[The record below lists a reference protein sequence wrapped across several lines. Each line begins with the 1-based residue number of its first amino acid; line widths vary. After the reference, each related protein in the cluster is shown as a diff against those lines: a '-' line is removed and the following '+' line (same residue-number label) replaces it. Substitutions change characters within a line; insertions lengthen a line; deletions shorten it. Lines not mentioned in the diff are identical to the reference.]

1 MTMRNYS
8 TLLVTGGAGFV
19 GSNLACLFKKRFPC
33 LDVICLDNLKRRG
46 SELNLPRLKDAG
58 IEFIHG
64 DIRNKEDLDLRWT
77 IDLIVDCSAEPSVL
91 AGHQEGSEYLIHS
104 NLLGTVHCL
113 DLARRDRADVVFLST
128 SRVYPYGRINGL
140 DCEEAATRYIWT
152 EKQVK
157 SIPGWSPQGIAAD
170 FPLDGPRSMYGAT
183 KLCSELILQ
192 EHSAMY
198 GTRCIIDRIGLMAG
212 PWQFGK
218 VDQGI
223 LTHWMMSHYFRKPLT
238 YIGFGGK
245 GKQVRDVLH
254 VDDLFELL
262 SRQLAALDQA
272 NGRVYNVGG
281 GQGYSL
287 SLNELTALCRTI
299 TGNSIDIASE
309 PLNRPYDVMI
319 YITDNEKVSEQFG
332 WQPKLSPDRTLE
344 DIFKWIKGNER
355 NIRAAVS

>member
-19 GSNLACLFKKRFPC
+19 GSNLACSFKKRFPG
-33 LDVICLDNLKRRG
+33 LDIICLDNLKRRG
-46 SELNLPRLKDAG
+46 SELNLPRLKESG

-64 DIRNKEDLDLRWT
+64 DIRNKEDLDLRRT

-91 AGHQEGSEYLIHS
+91 AGHHGRPEYLIHS
-104 NLLGTVHCL
+104 NLTGTVHCL

-140 DCEEAATRYIWT
+140 DWTETDTRYTWT
-152 EKQVK
+152 EKQTK
-157 SIPGWSPQGIAAD
+157 PQPGWSPQGITTD
-170 FPLDGPRSMYGAT
+170 FSLEGPRSMYGAT

-192 EHSAMY
+192 EYSAMY
-198 GTRCIIDRIGLMAG
+198 GIRCIIDRIGLMAG

-218 VDQGI
+218 IDQGI
-223 LTHWMMSHYFRKPLT
+223 LTYWMMSHYFKKPLT

-262 SRQLAALDQA
+262 IRQLAVLDQV

-281 GQGYSL
+281 GRGHTLSL
-287 SLNELTALCRTI
+287 SELTALCRTM
-299 TGNSIDIASE
+299 TGNNIDIASE
-309 PLNRPYDVMI
+309 PITRPYDVMI
-319 YITDNEKVSEQFG
+319 YITDNGTVSDQFG
-332 WQPKLSPDRTLE
+332 WQPSISPDHVLE
-344 DIFKWIKGNER
+344 DIFKWIKGNEHD
-355 NIRAAVS
+355 ICAVVS